1 MVIVHA
7 ISVQHRKI
15 LYCSIRCICARL
27 VTEKPE
33 RMDGKSVQKT
43 ASEGDGTMNVCETM
57 KQFNSERTDAF
68 LLELY
73 GK

>member
-33 RMDGKSVQKT
+33 KMDGKSVQKT
-43 ASEGDGTMNVCETM
+43 A
-57 KQFNSERTDAF
+57 
-68 LLELY
+68 
-73 GK
+73 